1 MNIQQLT
8 SGILSNQFFKIINDN
23 FAALEEAAQY
33 TEITTNEIANGAI
46 TSDKIANGAITSD
59 KIANGA
65 ITSDKIANGAI
76 TTNKIANGAITTN
89 KIADGAITLSKFD
102 SSLQST
108 IGSTARIF
116 VVSSIPT
123 STNTPIINLID
134 GKQYTTAVGD
144 VLIRVTGIN
153 G

>member
-46 TSDKIANGAITSD
+46 TSDKIANGAITTNKIAD
-59 KIANGA
+59 GAITTNKIANGA
-65 ITSDKIANGAI
+65 ITSDKIAN
-76 TTNKIANGAITTN
+76 
-89 KIADGAITLSKFD
+89 GAITLSKFD

>member
-33 TEITTNEIANGAI
+33 TEITTN
-46 TSDKIANGAITSD
+46 

-89 KIADGAITLSKFD
+89 KIANGAITSDKIANGVITLSKLD
-102 SSLQST
+102 SSLQNA

-134 GKQYTTAVGD
+134 KKQYTTAVGD
-144 VLIRVTGIN
+144 ILIRVTGIN

>member
-59 KIANGA
+59 
-65 ITSDKIANGAI
+65 
-76 TTNKIANGAITTN
+76 KIANGAITTN

>member
-33 TEITTNEIANGAI
+33 TEITTNE
-46 TSDKIANGAITSD
+46 IANGAITSD

>member
-76 TTNKIANGAITTN
+76 TTNKIA
-89 KIADGAITLSKFD
+89 DGAITLSKFD